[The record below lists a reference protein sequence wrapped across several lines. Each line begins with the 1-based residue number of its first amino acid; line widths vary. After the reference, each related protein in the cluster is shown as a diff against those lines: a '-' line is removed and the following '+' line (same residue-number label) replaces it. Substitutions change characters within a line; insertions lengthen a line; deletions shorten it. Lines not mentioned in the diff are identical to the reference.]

1 MSALL
6 SEFWQQIFIAFA
18 ITAIGALSLHVCFSG
33 GQFSLGHAS
42 LIAAGAYSAALISI
56 HTDVPLVG
64 GFAVAVI
71 SGAVIGTLMG
81 LMALRLH
88 ELYLAI
94 ATLAF
99 GSAAIVVVIN
109 TDRLGGPT
117 GLIGISLD
125 TTANLALV
133 VLGLVT
139 VVAVAIR
146 HSRFGRAL
154 RALREDRRLAVSVGV
169 RVGGLKVACFAVSGA
184 MAATAGALSAHNIA
198 IVRPEGFGMDLS
210 LSLWVA
216 VLVGGTATVA
226 GPILGAAVLVLLT
239 EWLRTKIDVDS
250 LYIKGILLIG
260 IIMLRPS
267 GLIGSGH
274 LRQVGGWLH
283 LPGFRRSAGSM
294 GTSAA
299 ALPLL
304 DGGAR

>member
-56 HTDVPLVG
+56 HTDVPLIG

-71 SGAVIGTLMG
+71 AGAAVGTLMG
-81 LMALRLH
+81 LLALRLH

-109 TDRLGGPT
+109 TDSLGGPT

-133 VLGLVT
+133 VLGIVT
-139 VVAVAIR
+139 AAALTIR
-146 HSRFGRAL
+146 HSRLGRAL
-154 RALREDRRLAVSVGV
+154 WALREDRRLAVSVGV
-169 RVGGLKVACFAVSGA
+169 RVGWLKVACFATSGA

-198 IVRPEGFGMDLS
+198 IVRPEGFGMDVS
-210 LSLWVA
+210 LGLWIA
-216 VLVGGTATVA
+216 VLVGGTATIA
-226 GPILGAAVLVLLT
+226 GPILGAAILVLLT
-239 EWLRTKIDVDS
+239 EWLRTKVEVDS
-250 LYIKGILLIG
+250 LYIEGVLLIAV
-260 IIMLRPS
+260 IILRPG
-267 GLIGSGH
+267 GLIGAGD
-274 LRQVGGWLH
+274 LRRVGGWLR
-283 LPGFRRSAGSM
+283 LPGFRPSADST
-294 GTSAA
+294 GTSAG
-299 ALPLL
+299 ALSMLE
-304 DGGAR
+304 GGTP